1 MNFFHAENRSF
12 LQDRKRSVR
21 RPCLRH
27 LSDSHIKELQA
38 DIEENEKNIDET
50 QKQIAEKA
58 GLCHNTIYNLEAN
71 NGAIK
76 LETYEKVC
84 KALGIKMSI
93 LLK

>member
-1 MNFFHAENRSF
+1 MKTAANEIIKA
-12 LQDRKRSVR
+12 KR
-21 RPCLRH
+21 L
-27 LSDSHIKELQA
+27 ELGWS
-38 DIEENEKNIDET
+38 
-50 QKQIAEKA
+50 QKQLAEKA

-71 NGAIK
+71 KGAIK

>member
-1 MNFFHAENRSF
+1 MNAAAN
-12 LQDRKRSVR
+12 KI
-21 RPCLRH
+21 
-27 LSDSHIKELQA
+27 IKEKRL
-38 DIEENEKNIDET
+38 KLGWS
-50 QKQIAEKA
+50 QKELAQKA

-71 NGAIK
+71 KGAIK